1 MNGSPHFSSSRQQR
15 GAAAV
20 EFALVSI
27 YMIALI
33 IAVIEFA
40 MLMYIY
46 SSAIEATRLGA
57 RLAVVCDKDD
67 AQVKA
72 RMKDMLSILKPE
84 NIQITYPSSSCS
96 SATCDPVTVKIVN
109 LTHKATIPLVPLT
122 FNIPEFST
130 SLPAES
136 LSSAGNPVCN

>member
-1 MNGSPHFSSSRQQR
+1 MKPVRHFLSTDTQR

-20 EFALVSI
+20 EFALVSV

-33 IAVIEFA
+33 VAVIEFA

-57 RLAVVCDKDD
+57 RLAVVCDAGDV
-67 AQVKA
+67 QVKA

-84 NIQITYPSSSCS
+84 NIQITYPNSSCS
-96 SATCDPVTVKIVN
+96 SATCDPVTVKIVS

-122 FNIPEFST
+122 FPIPEFST

-136 LSSAGNPVCN
+136 LSSAGNPACN